1 MAKTKKLRKGPT
13 DSATKFSVGTKKNII
28 NNIINI
34 NNINNINNIINMFL
48 TDF

>member
-28 NNIINI
+28 PINI
-34 NNINNINNIINMFL
+34 IINMFL
-48 TDF
+48 IDF